1 MSTVIY
7 NSLKVSN
14 KEAARFIYEEINSK
28 NKAASLNSKTDV
40 IEFETKHEP
49 ACEMIAEIASRF
61 AEAKL
66 LYEYTILL
74 GSEMYPYD
82 VPFDGSDVYE
92 DGKLIER
99 TIVLSAE
106 EEGNIRNA
114 WEDKENDIEEVIAS
128 LKALE
133 TYEEMK

>member
-1 MSTVIY
+1 MVIVSWLKIMEC
-7 NSLKVSN
+7 SLLLLP
-14 KEAARFIYEEINSK
+14 
-28 NKAASLNSKTDV
+28 ASLAKTPP
-40 IEFETKHEP
+40 TR
-49 ACEMIAEIASRF
+49 RF
-61 AEAKL
+61 MKVGGLTTLSGA
-66 LYEYTILL
+66 
-74 GSEMYPYD
+74 P
-82 VPFDGSDVYE
+82 PFIVWLPLPIPTALRRLA
-92 DGKLIER
+92 LIGR